1 MITET
6 NLPKAIIT
14 RSRNAHYLLKTR
26 KEMGLS
32 QSEMADAL
40 GLSSYTYVSN
50 LESGRQNFSKTLTM
64 CMYYAYDVW
73 LHKGKLNPP
82 HLLLDGHDRLRGD
95 DVS

>member
-1 MITET
+1 MMTET
-6 NLPKAIIT
+6 SLPQAIIN

-32 QSEMADAL
+32 QGEMANVL

-64 CMYYAYDVW
+64 CMHYAYDVW
-73 LHKGKLNPP
+73 LHKGKLDPP
-82 HLLLDGHDRLRGD
+82 NLLLDGHDRLRGD
-95 DVS
+95 DVQ